1 VTPADL
7 EPDPQ
12 PVPAG
17 PAGLARPE
25 LRPAAGAEV
34 AAALLRAGAT
44 NPLLGIDLVAA
55 PAGPDVDP
63 SARPGEAMAGSAAV
77 AGSAGPGP
85 DIRPGGDLSAGPGE
99 AVAGPGPGAGLP
111 GRPAGLLVEPG
122 SGPAA
127 AGDLVDAVA
136 GWLQIAERRVAGSL
150 VVLGYAARLVGPAIA
165 VLLRD
170 GILLDLSP
178 DRVRYDFAP
187 GQGFRLALTGSAGWR
202 GDPVVLA
209 DRWCRNILDG
219 HLGAVLASVQAAAPV
234 ATGLLWGNVA
244 SGLTGALRSVARGGG
259 APVQQCYQLGVSLL
273 RYGPLAGSGVL
284 TADLGFVRRSCCLY
298 YRLDGGGTCG
308 DCPLRQGG
316 GAPPPA
322 EGWSRDTEHGRPSA

>member
-1 VTPADL
+1 M
-7 EPDPQ
+7 
-12 PVPAG
+12 
-17 PAGLARPE
+17 
-25 LRPAAGAEV
+25 AGAEV

-44 NPLLGIDLVAA
+44 NPLLGIDLIAT

-63 SARPGEAMAGSAAV
+63 SRPGGAMAGPAV
-77 AGSAGPGP
+77 AGTAGPRPPPDVRPDGDLPAGPGAAV
-85 DIRPGGDLSAGPGE
+85 GDPAGPGL
-99 AVAGPGPGAGLP
+99 GAGLP
-111 GRPAGLLVEPG
+111 GRPAGLLVGPG
-122 SGPAA
+122 TGPAA
-127 AGDLVDAVA
+127 AGELVDAVA

-170 GILLDLSP
+170 GILVDLGP

-187 GQGFRLALTGSAGWR
+187 GQGFRLALTGPAGWR
-202 GDPVVLA
+202 GDPAGLA
-209 DRWCRNILDG
+209 DRWCRDVLDG

-259 APVQQCYQLGVSLL
+259 APVRQCYQLGANLL

-308 DCPLRQGG
+308 DCPLR
-316 GAPPPA
+316 
-322 EGWSRDTEHGRPSA
+322 